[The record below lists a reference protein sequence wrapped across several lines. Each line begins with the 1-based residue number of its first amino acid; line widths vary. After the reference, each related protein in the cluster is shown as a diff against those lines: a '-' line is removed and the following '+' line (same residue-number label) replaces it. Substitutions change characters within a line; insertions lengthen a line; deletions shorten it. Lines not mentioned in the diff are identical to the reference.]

1 MGLPEQP
8 STEMLAMTDG
18 WYHEGKM
25 IYQHFVGTIREQIK
39 EMTEDTDEKEQDT
52 ARKMMMVAFAETV
65 DTMIEAASG
74 QGQFQSPTGEMA
86 PPEVVAMIQSG
97 IRKQLA
103 QLTAFAMFNAAMN
116 PVEDEADQEI
126 DQLNELFAWDG
137 TDDES

>member
-1 MGLPEQP
+1 MGFVEQP

-25 IYQHFVGTIREQIK
+25 IFQHFLGHLRDQIK
-39 EMTEDTDEKEQDT
+39 ELDEETDEKDRDN
-52 ARKMMMVAFAETV
+52 ARKLMMVAFAETV
-65 DTMIEAASG
+65 DTMIEAATG
-74 QGQFQSPTGEMA
+74 QGHFQSPTGEMA

-116 PVEDEADQEI
+116 PVEDSADQEI